1 MSIKN
6 TVMRLVVAYYD
17 GRDEAVE
24 NAPSLQECIE
34 MMIELERLEQMEACR
49 KRIEE
54 FCTKAQQ
61 ATPVIAEKT
70 PPAAPSATQAKLPE
84 TATAGADVPK
94 ARLEAPE
101 PEKPVK
107 KEAESAEATFQGKGA
122 SEKREIFER
131 LKAYRAER
139 GLGCLKKLA
148 AASNGIL
155 DEDQIRNML
164 DGQKETLQKWKILG
178 AALDY
183 EEGKNERTQFNN
195 QSDCGHRDPEGRAGA
210 DEQRV

>member
-6 TVMRLVVAYYD
+6 TVMRLVAAYYE
-17 GRDEAVE
+17 GRDDAIE
-24 NAPSLQECIE
+24 NAPSLTECIE
-34 MMIELERLEQMEACR
+34 MMIELDRMEELAEQERENREAQRKWIAEVCR
-49 KRIEE
+49 QP
-54 FCTKAQQ
+54 QQ
-61 ATPVIAEKT
+61 ATPVITEK
-70 PPAAPSATQAKLPE
+70 PAPESPATQAKLPE
-84 TATAGADVPK
+84 TATAGADVPE
-94 ARLEAPE
+94 ARLEATE
-101 PEKPVK
+101 PGSFDGFTAMTVF
-107 KEAESAEATFQGKGA
+107 AGKGA

-164 DGQKETLQKWKILG
+164 DGQKETLQNWKILG

-183 EEGKNERTQFNN
+183 EEGKNNE
-195 QSDCGHRDPEGRAGA
+195 
-210 DEQRV
+210 

>member
-6 TVMRLVVAYYD
+6 TVMRLVAAYYEGGD
-17 GRDEAVE
+17 DAME
-24 NAPSLQECIE
+24 NAPSLTECIE
-34 MMIELERLEQMEACR
+34 MMIELDRMEELAEQERENREAQRKWIAEVCR
-49 KRIEE
+49 QP
-54 FCTKAQQ
+54 QQ

-84 TATAGADVPK
+84 TVTAGADVPK

-101 PEKPVK
+101 PEKTAE
-107 KEAESAEATFQGKGA
+107 KEAESADATFQGKGA

-164 DGQKETLQKWKILG
+164 DGQKETLQNWKILG

-183 EEGKNERTQFNN
+183 EERKNNE
-195 QSDCGHRDPEGRAGA
+195 
-210 DEQRV
+210 

>member
-17 GRDEAVE
+17 GQENAIE

-61 ATPVIAEKT
+61 ATPVITEK
-70 PPAAPSATQAKLPE
+70 PATESPATRAKLQE
-84 TATAGADVPK
+84 TATEGADVP
-94 ARLEAPE
+94 EHD
-101 PEKPVK
+101 KPVE

-131 LKAYRAER
+131 LKAYRAR
-139 GLGCLKKLA
+139 NGLGCLKKLA

-155 DEDQIRNML
+155 DEDQIRTML
-164 DGQKETLQKWKILG
+164 DGQKETLQNWKILG

-183 EEGKNERTQFNN
+183 EERKT
-195 QSDCGHRDPEGRAGA
+195 
-210 DEQRV
+210 

>member
-1 MSIKN
+1 MSVKD
-6 TVMRLVVAYYD
+6 TAMRLVEAYYD
-17 GRDEAVE
+17 GRDEKIE
-24 NAPSLQECIE
+24 NAPGLRECIE
-34 MMIELERLEQMEACR
+34 MLIELER
-49 KRIEE
+49 IE
-54 FCTKAQQ
+54 QQ
-61 ATPVIAEKT
+61 ACGMMERISMLEREKKLREAEQ
-70 PPAAPSATQAKLPE
+70 AAIVTKLPE
-84 TATAGADVPK
+84 TATAGADVPE

-101 PEKPVK
+101 PEKPEE

-164 DGQKETLQKWKILG
+164 DGQKETLQNWKILG

-183 EEGKNERTQFNN
+183 EEGKNNE
-195 QSDCGHRDPEGRAGA
+195 
-210 DEQRV
+210 